1 MKRLRDLR
9 EDFDLTQVKIASM
22 IGCSQTTYSR
32 YETGNTIIPY
42 DILDKLANIY
52 GVSVDYILERTDI
65 KKPYKKRVK
74 DK

>member
-9 EDFDLTQVKIASM
+9 EDSDLTQMKVAKM

-32 YETGNTIIPY
+32 YENGVIDIPT
-42 DILDKLANIY
+42 DIMNKLADIY
-52 GVSVDYILERTDI
+52 EVSVDFIMERTDI
-65 KKPYKKRVK
+65 KKPYEKPK